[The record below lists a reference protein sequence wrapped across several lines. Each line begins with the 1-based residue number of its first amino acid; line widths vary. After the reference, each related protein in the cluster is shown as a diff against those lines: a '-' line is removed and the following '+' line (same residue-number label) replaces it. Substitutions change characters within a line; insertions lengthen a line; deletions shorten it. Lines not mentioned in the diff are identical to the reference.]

1 MDGVEED
8 GVINKEMDG
17 EIKEIMDGEIKE
29 IMDGEIKEETDGEIK
44 GEMDG
49 EMKGTIMDGEEDSMD
64 SKVFGETT
72 FKEMIGF
79 KSRGRRMNIIFLILA
94 SKKSILII

>member
-29 IMDGEIKEETDGEIK
+29 EMDGEIKGETDGEIK
-44 GEMDG
+44 EEMDG

-64 SKVFGETT
+64 NKVSGETT

-79 KSRGRRMNIIFLILA
+79 KSRERKINTIFLILA
-94 SKKSILII
+94 NKKLTLII